1 MASLL
6 ELSEKTWISPRGSVS
21 KKARKS
27 LAASCLVRPSG
38 PEILLLTSARDSRV
52 IHGGSYSGLT
62 DSAFKRESRYRVKR
76 VVPRPNRAT
85 YLARV
90 ERGYLGSKRATQ
102 AINI

>member
-6 ELSEKTWISPRGSVS
+6 EPSKKTWISPRGSIS

-38 PEILLLTSARDSRV
+38 PEILLLTFARDSRV
-52 IHGGSYSGLT
+52 IYRGSYSGLT
-62 DSAFKRESRYRVKR
+62 DSAFRRESRCRVKR

-85 YLARV
+85 CLARV
-90 ERGYLGSKRATQ
+90 ERGCLGSRR
-102 AINI
+102 